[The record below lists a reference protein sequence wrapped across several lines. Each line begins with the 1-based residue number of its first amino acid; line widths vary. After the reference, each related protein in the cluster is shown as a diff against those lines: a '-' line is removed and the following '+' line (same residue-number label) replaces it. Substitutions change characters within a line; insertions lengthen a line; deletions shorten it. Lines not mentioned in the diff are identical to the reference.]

1 MAEPLTV
8 TLKDDVAIVAMD
20 DGKANAAGFTMLEAL
35 YAALGTAR
43 DKARAVLLTGRHGVL
58 SGGFDLKV
66 IREGSPEEVERLV
79 QLGVRTIT
87 ALFTHPQPVI
97 VAVTGHAVA
106 LGAFMTLTGDYRIG
120 TAGDYRIGLNETA
133 IGLELPVF
141 GIELARARLT
151 PRHLTEAAILARL
164 YSPPEAVEVGF
175 LDDVVSSD
183 GIAHVAFEK
192 ARELAALDAGAFAA
206 NKLAFRAA
214 IGERMLDGLEA

>member
-8 TLKDDVAIVAMD
+8 TFKDDVATLAMD

-35 YAALGTAR
+35 RAALVEAR
-43 DKARAVLLTGRHGVL
+43 DKARAILLTGRPGVL

-66 IREGSPEEVERLV
+66 IREGSPADVERLV

-87 ALFTHPQPVI
+87 ALFTHPQPVV
-97 VAVTGHAVA
+97 VAATGHAVA

-175 LDDVVSSD
+175 LDDVASSD
-183 GIAHVAFEK
+183 GIADIAFQK

-206 NKLAFRAA
+206 NKLAFRSE
-214 IGERMLDGLEA
+214 IGARMLDGHEA